1 MQTLSDFGTFGA
13 GDLVISSNTT
23 DAPVD
28 SAATATINTNHIA
41 ATNASFAINK
51 LIAIYQ
57 MRKTGVGNWEYNFIS
72 SYTAGDITTQFN
84 NVNAYV
90 AESQVIQIEQY
101 NKITVNSGVT
111 WTAKSWNGATGGI
124 ISTCAGSFLNQGT
137 IELQGKGFRGA
148 PGVTTANTYAISA
161 EGSAGDA
168 PASYFDWYLS
178 NGNGGGG
185 GQPSLGTRSNA
196 GGGGGNAAAG
206 SVGEASGVGLLPG
219 QGGLAAGNTALTSMV
234 LGGGGGAGASG
245 TPSATFTT
253 AKGAGG
259 NGGGIFHG
267 YHQRF
272 ENQGT
277 IRLNGNNGTDSAR
290 DGAAGGAG
298 GAGGSFKENCVEFI
312 NSGSILNVGGVGGIE
327 GGFPQFLR
335 GGTGSNG
342 RNRIETCVYTNSG
355 TISGTTSVVEG
366 GFDYCQSFV
375 HIY

>member
-1 MQTLSDFGTFGA
+1 MQTLSDFGNFSA
-13 GDLVISSNTT
+13 GDLTISANTT

-28 SAATATINTNHIA
+28 SAATATISTKHIA
-41 ATNASFAINK
+41 ATNASFAVNK
-51 LIAIYQ
+51 LIGIYQ
-57 MRKTGVGNWEYNFIS
+57 MRKTGVGNWEYNFIKG
-72 SYTAGDITTQFN
+72 YTPGDITVEFE

-101 NKITVNSGVT
+101 NSITIQSGKT
-111 WTAKSWNGATGGI
+111 LTGKAWNGVTGGI
-124 ISTCAGSFLNQGT
+124 ISTCSGRFLNQGT
-137 IELQGKGFRGA
+137 IDLKGKGFRGA
-148 PGVTTANTYAISA
+148 PGVTTPNTYGISA

-168 PASYFDWYLS
+168 PGAFANWYLA

-185 GQPSLGTRSNA
+185 GQPSLDTRSDA
-196 GGGGGNAAAG
+196 GGGGGNAVAG
-206 SVGEASGVGLLPG
+206 SAGTASGYPSLPG
-219 QGGLAAGNTALTSMV
+219 QGGLAKGNTALTEMV

-245 TPSATFTT
+245 SPSASFTT

-277 IRLNGNNGTDSAR
+277 IRMSGDVGTTSAR
-290 DGAAGGAG
+290 DGAAGGGG
-298 GAGGSFKENCVEFI
+298 GAGGSFKENSVEFI
-312 NSGSILNVGGVGGIE
+312 NSGTIENVGGAGGLENAVAILN
-327 GGFPQFLR
+327 GGA
-335 GGTGSNG
+335 GANG
-342 RNRIETCVYTNSG
+342 RNRIETCTYTNTG
-355 TISGTTSVVEG
+355 TITGTTSVVEG